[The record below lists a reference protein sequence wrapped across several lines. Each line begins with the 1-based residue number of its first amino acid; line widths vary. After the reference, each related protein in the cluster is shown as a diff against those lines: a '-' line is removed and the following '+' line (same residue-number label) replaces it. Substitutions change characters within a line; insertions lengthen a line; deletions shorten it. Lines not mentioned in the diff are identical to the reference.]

1 MGGAQLVTLG
11 VIGEYLGR
19 IFNETKR
26 RPLYLVE
33 RHLPSNRD
41 QTGNP

>member
-1 MGGAQLVTLG
+1 VQLVTLG

-19 IFNETKR
+19 IFNETKY

-33 RHLPSNRD
+33 RYEPSRE
-41 QTGNP
+41 